1 MNKLGH
7 EVVLDNT
14 LVKDSARQMPSDDLF
29 KSLNSVPTMD
39 SSKQRCN
46 QTIAGVAIGRFMGID
61 ESSEL
66 LVDFSGNQSGRY
78 LSAQSIVPLNTEDAG
93 RNIVLMF
100 EGGDPL
106 KPVILGAIQPK
117 PANASTAS
125 DNRRPHSQ
133 PANNAF
139 EVKTEGDRILLNA
152 KSEIVFNCGKASIVL
167 TKAGKIL
174 LRGAYLLARSSG
186 VNRIKGASV
195 QIN

>member
-7 EVVLDNT
+7 EFVLDNT
-14 LVKDSARQMPSDDLF
+14 LIKDSTHQAPSAGFF
-29 KSLNSVPTMD
+29 KSPDSGSTTD
-39 SSKQRCN
+39 SSKQRSN
-46 QTIAGVAIGRFMGID
+46 RKIAGVVIGKFVGVD
-61 ESSEL
+61 DLGEL
-66 LVDFSGNQSGRY
+66 LVDFPGNPSGRY
-78 LSAQSIVPLNTEDAG
+78 LSAQSTIALNGKEAG

-100 EGGDPL
+100 EAGDPL
-106 KPVILGAIQPK
+106 KPVILGALQPK
-117 PANASTAS
+117 PANAPTAS
-125 DNRRPHSQ
+125 DNREPHTQ
-133 PANNAF
+133 PTDNAF
-139 EVKTEGDRILLNA
+139 EVKTDGDRILLNA

>member
-7 EVVLDNT
+7 EFVLDNT
-14 LVKDSARQMPSDDLF
+14 LVKDVAHQTPSADFFKASD
-29 KSLNSVPTMD
+29 SGPTTE
-39 SSKQRCN
+39 SSKQRSN
-46 QTIAGVAIGRFMGID
+46 QKIAGVVIGSFVGID
-61 ESSEL
+61 EEGEL
-66 LVDFSGNQSGRY
+66 LVDFPGNPSGRY
-78 LSAQSIVPLNTEDAG
+78 LSAQSIVALNGKEAG

-100 EGGDPL
+100 EAGDPL
-106 KPVILGAIQPK
+106 KPVILGALQPK
-117 PANASTAS
+117 PASAQTVS
-125 DNRRPHSQ
+125 DSQEPHPQ
-133 PANNAF
+133 AVNNAF
-139 EVKTEGDRILLNA
+139 ELKTEGDRILLNA

>member
-14 LVKDSARQMPSDDLF
+14 LVKDLARQTPSADLF
-29 KSLNSVPTMD
+29 KSMNSVPTMD
-39 SSKQRCN
+39 SSKQRSD
-46 QTIAGVAIGRFMGID
+46 QKIAGVVIGMFMGVD
-61 ESSEL
+61 ELGEL
-66 LVDFSGNQSGRY
+66 LVDFSGNPSGRY
-78 LSAQSIVPLNTEDAG
+78 LSAQSIVPLNGEDAG

-100 EGGDPL
+100 EAGDPL
-106 KPVILGAIQPK
+106 KPVILGALQPK
-117 PANASTAS
+117 PANAPTTS
-125 DNRRPHSQ
+125 DNREPHPQ
-133 PANNAF
+133 PTNNAF
-139 EVKTEGDRILLNA
+139 EVKTEGDRILLSA